1 LSFFINYFFVTVEN
15 IGKGMVLCS
24 ALCNMLTGAD
34 LLFAGLTFVW
44 AIMLGVINFENK
56 LYVFMIIWI
65 VLTFMISSTSVRL
78 VVLIQACALL
88 ATIFLH
94 LFDRCIMTTRILL
107 RDALDNLAITRLLRN
122 ARIAAAAFAS

>member
-1 LSFFINYFFVTVEN
+1 MEN
-15 IGKGMVLCS
+15 IGKGMALCS

-34 LLFAGLTFVW
+34 LLFTGLTFVW

-88 ATIFLH
+88 ATISLH
-94 LFDRCIMTTRILL
+94 LFDRFVIAARIWM